1 MFIHFRCVLFCSGV
15 PICASEC
22 DAWYAACK
30 DDRICVENVLED
42 YNRTVNYVAKCPRD
56 KKCITYAEMYGSG
69 KNLCEKLWGDSYR
82 YVQKDND
89 VNNCMKMWFTP
100 GSENPNADVRKISPS
115 TTSTRAQSSGP
126 SANVL
131 STLVLLAVLYAVI
144 GFN

>member
-1 MFIHFRCVLFCSGV
+1 MFIHFRCILFCSGV

-22 DAWYAACK
+22 DAWYEACK
-30 DDRICVENVLED
+30 DDKICVENVLED

-56 KKCITYAEMYGSG
+56 KNCTTYTKMYGSG

-100 GSENPNADVRKISPS
+100 GSENPNANVGKISPS
-115 TTSTRAQSSGP
+115 TTVQSSP
-126 SANVL
+126 SVNVL
-131 STLVLLAVLYAVI
+131 LSLVLLAALYAD
-144 GFN
+144 G